1 MGFFGL
7 LALLVSKTALA
18 SVAPPSRMET
28 LRLGIRY
35 VVYLP
40 TREPLP
46 PAETSNAKLQELF
59 KGINAI
65 WSSCGIAFVP
75 QLVVAEADR
84 SPRQNRAPAALD
96 ELFKIRHEL
105 KQDGSMLIAVTQPWN
120 RADSLGKTGANAW
133 TAMPGTEDHGII
145 VEWPERWN
153 SNLLAHELGHYL
165 GLDHR
170 EKRSELMA
178 PVIYRDSTGLSSE
191 ECTAARHTASA
202 YWKKM
207 IRNST
212 QIAG

>member
-7 LALLVSKTALA
+7 LVLLVSKTAFA
-18 SVAPPSRMET
+18 SVIPASKHET

-35 VVYLP
+35 VVYVP
-40 TREPLP
+40 ADQPLS
-46 PAETSNAKLQELF
+46 PAETSNTKLQELF
-59 KGINAI
+59 KGINSI
-65 WSSCGIAFVP
+65 WASCGIAFEP
-75 QLVVAEADR
+75 QFVVAEAEH
-84 SPRQNRAPAALD
+84 SPRQNRAPAALG
-96 ELFKIRHEL
+96 ELFKIRREL
-105 KQDGSMLIAVTQPWN
+105 KQENSMLIAVTKPWD
-120 RADSLGKTGANAW
+120 RKESLGKTGANAW
-133 TAMPGTEDHGII
+133 TAMPGTEDHGIV

-178 PVIYRDSTGLSSE
+178 PVIYRDSTGLSAE

-207 IRNST
+207 IRNHT